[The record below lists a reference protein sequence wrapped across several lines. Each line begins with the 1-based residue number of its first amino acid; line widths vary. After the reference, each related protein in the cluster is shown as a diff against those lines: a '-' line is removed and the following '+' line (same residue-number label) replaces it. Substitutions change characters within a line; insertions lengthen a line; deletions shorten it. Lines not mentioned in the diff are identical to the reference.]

1 VIEQGESDKKA
12 INDNSYQ
19 ALMVQNKK
27 LEVKLRDL
35 DHTKNDNKE
44 LKHQRDKQ

>member
-1 VIEQGESDKKA
+1 MIS
-12 INDNSYQ
+12 
-19 ALMVQNKK
+19 NKK

-44 LKHQRDKQ
+44 LKYQRDKQQQEFKALYDEK